1 MMHPSMVQRTVAP
14 FGGGLVMGWKGRV
27 NRHAAITEAVRNGK
41 AIFVLIAEDNFLCKF
56 FDNWAYQLAKNYAF
70 NTVRGYCRDVCILIN
85 FIVEYSLRRG
95 GLTPLV
101 LSNCLD
107 SFEDYLVF
115 GVNSDQAIIR
125 DVAAALGTSPVGGST
140 AHRYIVSANKFID
153 ASEEFRLGMQELEKV
168 GYVSH
173 ANISAFPQGLLFEGV
188 APSKIRNAIKENSWF
203 AGCLAGGV
211 KRIKY
216 RNLVPKSKASQI
228 AATDEFGGDD
238 LAFPI
243 DLMVNLIES
252 ATCARDAM
260 LWSGCAAFGL
270 RITEILSL
278 TFSDIHASSGKVF
291 IVDPRSRQDELAT
304 WLPAEEVKKLSHKGR
319 TSTDTYGIEPF
330 VSHFWYYYAQY
341 YAEVRSYERRNPL
354 DPKHNFVF
362 RKLNSS
368 EPLIN
373 SYQSVYERFR
383 TASYAITGSYYGL
396 HSMRHMYGYYL
407 VNFCPSPSNPN
418 RFGLDIRLVQKFM
431 GHKSLKSTMRYAR
444 KDARMLEVTLSA
456 LNALRMGISQFSVS
470 KVRLDHLNKLRSELS
485 EILVECGDDK
495 LDK

>member
-1 MMHPSMVQRTVAP
+1 
-14 FGGGLVMGWKGRV
+14 MGWKGRI

-56 FDNWAYQLAKNYAF
+56 FDNWAYQLAKIYVF
-70 NTVRGYCRDVCILIN
+70 NSVRGYCRDVCILIN
-85 FIVEYSLRRG
+85 FVVEYSLRRG

-115 GVNSDQAIIR
+115 GVNSDQEIIR
-125 DVAAALGTSPVGGST
+125 DVAAALDTSPVGGST
-140 AHRYIVSANKFID
+140 ASRYIVSANKFID
-153 ASEEFRLGMQELEKV
+153 ASEEFRLGMLELESV

-188 APSKIRNAIKENSWF
+188 APLKIRNAIKENSWF
-203 AGCLAGGV
+203 AGCLAGGA

-216 RNLVPKSKASQI
+216 RNLVPKSKASQV
-228 AATDEFGGDD
+228 ASTDEFGGDD

-243 DLMVNLIES
+243 DLMVSLIES
-252 ATCARDAM
+252 ATCARDAL
-260 LWSGCAAFGL
+260 LWSGCAAFGP
-270 RITEILSL
+270 RITEMLSL
-278 TFSDIHASSGKVF
+278 TFEDVDASTGKVF
-291 IVDPRSRQDELAT
+291 IVDPQSRQKELAM

-319 TSTDTYGIEPF
+319 ATPDTYGIEPF
-330 VSHFWYYYAQY
+330 ASHFWVYYAKY
-341 YAEVRSYERRNPL
+341 YSEVRDYERLNPL
-354 DPKHNFVF
+354 EPKNKFVF
-362 RKLNSS
+362 RKHNSS

-373 SYQSVYERFR
+373 SYQAVYERFR
-383 TASYAITGSYYGL
+383 VASHAVTGRYYGL

-407 VNFCPSPSNPN
+407 VNFCPNPSNPQ

-444 KDARMLEVTLSA
+444 KDARMLEATLSA
-456 LNALRMGISQFSVS
+456 LNALRMGVSQFSVS
-470 KVRLDHLNKLRSELS
+470 KVRLEHINRLKSELN
-485 EILVECGDDK
+485 EILLEGSNDK
-495 LDK
+495 FDK